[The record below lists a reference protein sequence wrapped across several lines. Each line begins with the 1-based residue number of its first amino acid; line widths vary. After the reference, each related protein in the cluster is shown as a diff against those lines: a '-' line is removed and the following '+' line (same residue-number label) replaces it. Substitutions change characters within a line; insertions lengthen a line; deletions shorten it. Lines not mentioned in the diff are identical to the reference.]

1 MSKILLSEWA
11 RKNGISD
18 VTARQKA
25 QKGFLETAEKSGK
38 FWLID
43 EDEPNVDNRM
53 RKPASLGERRIK

>member
-25 QKGFLETAEKSGK
+25 QKGFLKTVEKSGK

-43 EDEPNVDNRM
+43 EDEPNVDNRL
-53 RKPASLGERRIK
+53 KKKGENGKRDG

>member
-25 QKGFLETAEKSGK
+25 QKGFLKTVEKSGK

-53 RKPASLGERRIK
+53 RKPASPGEGK

>member
-25 QKGFLETAEKSGK
+25 QKGFLKTVEKSGK

-43 EDEPNVDNRM
+43 EDEPNADNRM
-53 RKPASLGERRIK
+53 RKPASPGERK

>member
-25 QKGFLETAEKSGK
+25 QKGFLITAEKSGK

-43 EDEPNVDNRM
+43 EDEPNVDNRL
-53 RKPASLGERRIK
+53 KKER